1 MHWRKH
7 KQLTLWALTMVTY
20 NDIKKAHQ
28 RISDHIHNTPV
39 LTSDSLD
46 NELGSNLFFKCENFQ
61 KTGSFKIR
69 GATNSILQ
77 LNEAEIKNGIITT
90 SSGNHG
96 AAVAFIA
103 DKIGTSS
110 KIIMPNNTPKN
121 KIENVQRYGG
131 DIFYCEPNIKSRED
145 TLEKM
150 IQKSGG
156 SIIHPYND
164 EKIIAGQ
171 GTAAKEL
178 IEKVPDLDAIIC
190 PVSGGGLL
198 SGTLLAAKNLKP
210 GIKVFGAEPE
220 NADDTYRSI
229 LNNKIMSN
237 ETTDTIADGLRAQ
250 VGTVTFPIIKE
261 NVDKILLVS
270 EEMIISSMYMIWQRL
285 KIIIEPSCSIVL
297 AALMLNSNKFLNK
310 KVGLILTGGNYDL
323 KQIPW

>member
-1 MHWRKH
+1 
-7 KQLTLWALTMVTY
+7 MVTY
-20 NDIKKAHQ
+20 NDIEKAHQ
-28 RISDHIHNTPV
+28 RISDHIHNTPI

-77 LNEAEIKNGIITT
+77 LNAKEIKNGIITT

-131 DIFYCEPNIKSRED
+131 EIFYCEPNIKSRED

>member
-1 MHWRKH
+1 
-7 KQLTLWALTMVTY
+7 MVTY
-20 NDIKKAHQ
+20 HDIEKAHQ
-28 RISDHIHNTPV
+28 RISDHIHNTPI

-77 LNEAEIKNGIITT
+77 LNDTEIKNGIITT

-103 DKIGTSS
+103 DKIGASS

-121 KIENVQRYGG
+121 KIDNVVRYGG
-131 DIFYCEPNIKSRED
+131 EIFYCEPNIKSREN
-145 TLEKM
+145 TLKKM
-150 IQKSGG
+150 VQKSGG

>member
-1 MHWRKH
+1 
-7 KQLTLWALTMVTY
+7 MVTY
-20 NDIKKAHQ
+20 NDIEKAHQ
-28 RISDHIHNTPV
+28 RISDHIHNTTI
-39 LTSDSLD
+39 LTSDSLN

-77 LNEAEIKNGIITT
+77 LNDKEIKNGIITT

-103 DKIGTSS
+103 NKIGASS

-121 KIENVQRYGG
+121 KIENVKRYGG
-131 DIFYCEPNIKSRED
+131 EIFYCEPNIKSREY

-150 IQKSGG
+150 VQKSGG

-210 GIKVFGAEPE
+210 DIKVFGAEPE

-237 ETTDTIADGLRAQ
+237 KTTDTIADGLRAQ
-250 VGTVTFPIIKE
+250 VGTITFPIIKK

-285 KIIIEPSCSIVL
+285 KIIVEPSCSIVL
-297 AALMLNSNKFLNK
+297 AALMINSKRFLNK
-310 KVGLILTGGNYDL
+310 RVGLILTGGNFDL

>member
-1 MHWRKH
+1 
-7 KQLTLWALTMVTY
+7 MVTY
-20 NDIKKAHQ
+20 NDIETAHR
-28 RISDHIHNTPV
+28 RISDHIHNTPI

-46 NELGSNLFFKCENFQ
+46 NELESNLFFKCENFQ

-77 LNEAEIKNGIITT
+77 LDDTEIKNGIITT

-103 DKIGTSS
+103 NKIGASS

-121 KIENVQRYGG
+121 KIENVERYGG
-131 DIFYCEPNIKSRED
+131 EIFYCEPNIKSREY

-150 IQKSGG
+150 VRKSGG

-198 SGTLLAAKNLKP
+198 SGTVLAAKNLKP
-210 GIKVFGAEPE
+210 DIKVFGAEPE

-237 ETTDTIADGLRAQ
+237 KTTDTIADGLRAQ

-297 AALMLNSNKFLNK
+297 AALMLNSNTFLNK

>member
-1 MHWRKH
+1 
-7 KQLTLWALTMVTY
+7 MVTY
-20 NDIKKAHQ
+20 NDIEKAHQ
-28 RISDHIHNTPV
+28 RISDHIHNTPI

-77 LNEAEIKNGIITT
+77 LNDTEIKNGIITT

-131 DIFYCEPNIKSRED
+131 EIFYCEPNIKSRED

-198 SGTLLAAKNLKP
+198 SGTLLVTKNLKP
-210 GIKVFGAEPE
+210 DIKVFGAEPE

>member
-1 MHWRKH
+1 
-7 KQLTLWALTMVTY
+7 MVTY
-20 NDIKKAHQ
+20 NDIEKAHR
-28 RISDHIHNTPV
+28 RISDHIHNTPI
-39 LTSDSLD
+39 LTSDSLND
-46 NELGSNLFFKCENFQ
+46 ELGSNLFFKCENFQ

-103 DKIGTSS
+103 SKIGSSS

-121 KIENVQRYGG
+121 KIENVERYGG
-131 DIFYCEPNIKSRED
+131 KIFYCEPNIKSRED

-150 IQKSGG
+150 VQKSGG

-171 GTAAKEL
+171 GTAAKEF

-229 LNNKIMSN
+229 LNDKIMSN
-237 ETTDTIADGLRAQ
+237 KTTETIADGLRAQ
-250 VGTVTFPIIKE
+250 VGTITFPIIKE

-297 AALMLNSNKFLNK
+297 AALMLNSKKFLNK

>member
-1 MHWRKH
+1 
-7 KQLTLWALTMVTY
+7 MVTY
-20 NDIKKAHQ
+20 NDIEKAHQ
-28 RISDHIHNTPV
+28 RISDHIHNTPI

-77 LNEAEIKNGIITT
+77 LKHTEIKNGIITT

-131 DIFYCEPNIKSRED
+131 EIFYCEPNIKSRED

-178 IEKVPDLDAIIC
+178 IEKVPNLDAIIC

>member
-1 MHWRKH
+1 
-7 KQLTLWALTMVTY
+7 MVTY
-20 NDIKKAHQ
+20 NDIEKAHQ
-28 RISDHIHNTPV
+28 RISEHIHNTPI

-77 LNEAEIKNGIITT
+77 LNDTKIKNGIITT

-131 DIFYCEPNIKSRED
+131 EIFYCEPNIKSRED

>member
-1 MHWRKH
+1 
-7 KQLTLWALTMVTY
+7 MVTC
-20 NDIKKAHQ
+20 NDIEKAHQ
-28 RISDHIHNTPV
+28 RISDHIHNTTI
-39 LTSDSLD
+39 LTSDSLN

-77 LNEAEIKNGIITT
+77 LNDKEIKNGIITT

-103 DKIGTSS
+103 NKIGASS

-121 KIENVQRYGG
+121 KIENVERYGG
-131 DIFYCEPNIKSRED
+131 EIFYCEPNIKSRED

-297 AALMLNSNKFLNK
+297 AALMLNSRKFLNK

>member
-1 MHWRKH
+1 
-7 KQLTLWALTMVTY
+7 MVTY
-20 NDIKKAHQ
+20 NDIEKAHQ
-28 RISDHIHNTPV
+28 RISDHIHNTPI

-46 NELGSNLFFKCENFQ
+46 NELGSNVFFKCENFQ

-77 LNEAEIKNGIITT
+77 LNDTEIKNGIITT

-131 DIFYCEPNIKSRED
+131 EIFYCEPNIKSRED

-198 SGTLLAAKNLKP
+198 SGTLLAAKNLNP

>member
-1 MHWRKH
+1 
-7 KQLTLWALTMVTY
+7 MVTY
-20 NDIKKAHQ
+20 NDIEKAHL
-28 RISDHIHNTPV
+28 RISDHIHNTTI
-39 LTSDSLD
+39 LTSDSLN

-77 LNEAEIKNGIITT
+77 LNDKEIKNGIITT

-103 DKIGTSS
+103 NKIGASS

-121 KIENVQRYGG
+121 KIENVERYGG
-131 DIFYCEPNIKSRED
+131 EIFYCEPNIKSREY

-150 IQKSGG
+150 VQKSGG

-210 GIKVFGAEPE
+210 DIKVFGAEPE
-220 NADDTYRSI
+220 NADDTYRSV
-229 LNNKIMSN
+229 LKNKIMSN
-237 ETTDTIADGLRAQ
+237 KTTDTIADGLRAQ
-250 VGTVTFPIIKE
+250 VGTITFPIIKE

-285 KIIIEPSCSIVL
+285 KIIVEPSCSIVL
-297 AALMLNSNKFLNK
+297 AALMINSKRFLNK
-310 KVGLILTGGNYDL
+310 RVGLILTGGNFDL

>member
-1 MHWRKH
+1 
-7 KQLTLWALTMVTY
+7 MVPY
-20 NDIKKAHQ
+20 HDIEKAHL
-28 RISDHIHNTPV
+28 RISGHIHNTPI
-39 LTSDSLD
+39 LTSDSLN

-77 LNEAEIKNGIITT
+77 LNDKEIKNGIITT

-103 DKIGTSS
+103 NKIGASS

-121 KIENVQRYGG
+121 KIENVERYGG
-131 DIFYCEPNIKSRED
+131 EIFYCEPNIKSREH
-145 TLEKM
+145 TLKKM
-150 IQKSGG
+150 VQKSGG

-178 IEKVPDLDAIIC
+178 IEKVANLDAIIC

-210 GIKVFGAEPE
+210 DIKVFGAEPE

-229 LNNKIMSN
+229 LNDKIMSN

-250 VGTVTFPIIKE
+250 VGTITFPIIKE

-270 EEMIISSMYMIWQRL
+270 EEMIVSSMYMIWQRL

-297 AALMLNSNKFLNK
+297 AALILNSKKFLNK

>member
-1 MHWRKH
+1 
-7 KQLTLWALTMVTY
+7 MVTY
-20 NDIKKAHQ
+20 NDIEKAHQ
-28 RISDHIHNTPV
+28 RISEHIHNTPI
-39 LTSDSLD
+39 LTSESLD

-77 LNEAEIKNGIITT
+77 LNDTEIKNGIITT

-131 DIFYCEPNIKSRED
+131 EIFYCEPNIKSRED

-178 IEKVPDLDAIIC
+178 IKKVPDLDAIIC

>member
-1 MHWRKH
+1 
-7 KQLTLWALTMVTY
+7 MVTY
-20 NDIKKAHQ
+20 HDIEKAHL
-28 RISDHIHNTPV
+28 RISGHIHNTPI
-39 LTSDSLD
+39 LTSDSLN

-77 LNEAEIKNGIITT
+77 LNDKEIKNGIITT

-103 DKIGTSS
+103 NKIGASS

-121 KIENVQRYGG
+121 KIENVERYGG
-131 DIFYCEPNIKSRED
+131 EIFYCEPNIKSREH
-145 TLEKM
+145 TLKKM
-150 IQKSGG
+150 VQKSGG

-178 IEKVPDLDAIIC
+178 IEKVANLDAIIC

-210 GIKVFGAEPE
+210 DIKVFGAEPE

-229 LNNKIMSN
+229 LNDKIMSN

-250 VGTVTFPIIKE
+250 VGTITFPIIKE

-270 EEMIISSMYMIWQRL
+270 EEMIVSSMYMIWQRL

-297 AALMLNSNKFLNK
+297 AALILNSKKFLNK

>member
-1 MHWRKH
+1 
-7 KQLTLWALTMVTY
+7 MVTY
-20 NDIKKAHQ
+20 NDIEKAHQ
-28 RISDHIHNTPV
+28 RISDHIHNTPI

-77 LNEAEIKNGIITT
+77 LKDTEIKNGIITT

-103 DKIGTSS
+103 NKIGASS

-121 KIENVQRYGG
+121 KIENVERYGG
-131 DIFYCEPNIKSRED
+131 EIFYCEPNIKSREY

-150 IQKSGG
+150 VQKSGG

-178 IEKVPDLDAIIC
+178 IEKVPDLEAIIC

-210 GIKVFGAEPE
+210 DIKVFGAEPE

-237 ETTDTIADGLRAQ
+237 KTTDTIADGLRAQ
-250 VGTVTFPIIKE
+250 VGTITFPIIKDNIDE
-261 NVDKILLVS
+261 ILLVS
-270 EEMIISSMYMIWQRL
+270 EEMIVSSMYMIWQRL

-297 AALMLNSNKFLNK
+297 AALILNSKKFLNK

>member
-1 MHWRKH
+1 
-7 KQLTLWALTMVTY
+7 MVTY
-20 NDIKKAHQ
+20 NDIEKAHQ
-28 RISDHIHNTPV
+28 RISNHIHNTPI

-77 LNEAEIKNGIITT
+77 LNDTEIKNGIITT

-131 DIFYCEPNIKSRED
+131 EIFYCEPNIKSRED

-237 ETTDTIADGLRAQ
+237 KTTDTIADGLRAQ

-270 EEMIISSMYMIWQRL
+270 EEMIINSMYMIWQRL

>member
-1 MHWRKH
+1 
-7 KQLTLWALTMVTY
+7 MVTY
-20 NDIKKAHQ
+20 NDIEKAHQ
-28 RISDHIHNTPV
+28 RISDHIHNTPI
-39 LTSDSLD
+39 LTSESLD

-77 LNEAEIKNGIITT
+77 LNDTEIKNGIITT

-131 DIFYCEPNIKSRED
+131 EIFYCEPNIKSRED
-145 TLEKM
+145 TLERM

-297 AALMLNSNKFLNK
+297 AALILNSKKFLNK

>member
-1 MHWRKH
+1 
-7 KQLTLWALTMVTY
+7 MVTY
-20 NDIKKAHQ
+20 NDIEKAHQ
-28 RISDHIHNTPV
+28 RISDHIHNTPI

-77 LNEAEIKNGIITT
+77 LNDTEIKNGIITT

-131 DIFYCEPNIKSRED
+131 EIFYCEPNIKSRED

-229 LNNKIMSN
+229 LKNKIMSN
-237 ETTDTIADGLRAQ
+237 KTTDTIADGLRAQ
-250 VGTVTFPIIKE
+250 VGTITFPIIKE

-285 KIIIEPSCSIVL
+285 KIIVEPSCSIVL
-297 AALMLNSNKFLNK
+297 AALIINSKRFLNK
-310 KVGLILTGGNYDL
+310 KVGLILTGGNYNL

>member
-1 MHWRKH
+1 
-7 KQLTLWALTMVTY
+7 MVTY
-20 NDIKKAHQ
+20 NDIEKAHQ
-28 RISDHIHNTPV
+28 RISDHIHNTPI

-77 LNEAEIKNGIITT
+77 LNDTEIKNGIITT

-103 DKIGTSS
+103 NKIGASS
-110 KIIMPNNTPKN
+110 KIIMPDNTPKN

-131 DIFYCEPNIKSRED
+131 EIFYCEPNIKSRED

-198 SGTLLAAKNLKP
+198 SGTLLAAKNLNP

>member
-1 MHWRKH
+1 
-7 KQLTLWALTMVTY
+7 MVTY
-20 NDIKKAHQ
+20 NDIETAHR
-28 RISDHIHNTPV
+28 RISDHIHNTPI

-46 NELGSNLFFKCENFQ
+46 NELESNLFFKCENFQ

-77 LNEAEIKNGIITT
+77 LKDTEIKNGIITT

-103 DKIGTSS
+103 NKIGASS

-121 KIENVQRYGG
+121 KIENVERYGG
-131 DIFYCEPNIKSRED
+131 EIFYCEPNIKSREY

-150 IQKSGG
+150 VQKSGG

-178 IEKVPDLDAIIC
+178 IEKVPDLEAIIC

-210 GIKVFGAEPE
+210 DIKVFGAEPE

-237 ETTDTIADGLRAQ
+237 KTTDTIADGLRAQ
-250 VGTVTFPIIKE
+250 VGTITFPIIKE

-270 EEMIISSMYMIWQRL
+270 EEMIVSSMYMIWQRL

-297 AALMLNSNKFLNK
+297 AALMINSKTFLNK

>member
-1 MHWRKH
+1 
-7 KQLTLWALTMVTY
+7 MVTY
-20 NDIKKAHQ
+20 NDIEKAHQ
-28 RISDHIHNTPV
+28 RISDHIHNTPI

-77 LNEAEIKNGIITT
+77 LNDTEIKNGIITT

-131 DIFYCEPNIKSRED
+131 EIFYCEPNIKSRED

-323 KQIPW
+323 KQIPWQEIE

>member
-1 MHWRKH
+1 
-7 KQLTLWALTMVTY
+7 MVTY
-20 NDIKKAHQ
+20 NDIEKAHQ
-28 RISDHIHNTPV
+28 RISDHIHNTPI

-77 LNEAEIKNGIITT
+77 LNDTEIKNGIITT

-131 DIFYCEPNIKSRED
+131 EIFYCEPNIKSRED

-229 LNNKIMSN
+229 LNDKIMSN

>member
-1 MHWRKH
+1 
-7 KQLTLWALTMVTY
+7 MVTY
-20 NDIKKAHQ
+20 NDIEKAHQ
-28 RISDHIHNTPV
+28 RISDHIHNTTI
-39 LTSDSLD
+39 LTSDSLN

-77 LNEAEIKNGIITT
+77 LNDKEIKNGIITT

-103 DKIGTSS
+103 NKIGASS

-121 KIENVQRYGG
+121 KIENVERYGG
-131 DIFYCEPNIKSRED
+131 EIFYCEPNIKSREY

-150 IQKSGG
+150 VQKSGG

-210 GIKVFGAEPE
+210 DIKVFGAEPE
-220 NADDTYRSI
+220 NADDTYRSV
-229 LNNKIMSN
+229 LKNKIMSN
-237 ETTDTIADGLRAQ
+237 KTTDTIADGLRAQ
-250 VGTVTFPIIKE
+250 VGTITFPIIKK

-285 KIIIEPSCSIVL
+285 KIIVEPSCSIVL
-297 AALMLNSNKFLNK
+297 AALMINSKRFLNK

>member
-1 MHWRKH
+1 
-7 KQLTLWALTMVTY
+7 MVTY
-20 NDIKKAHQ
+20 NDIEKAHQ
-28 RISDHIHNTPV
+28 RISDHIHNTPI

-77 LNEAEIKNGIITT
+77 LNDTEIKNGIITT

-131 DIFYCEPNIKSRED
+131 EIFYCEPNIKSRED

-210 GIKVFGAEPE
+210 DIKVFGAEPE

-270 EEMIISSMYMIWQRL
+270 EEMIINSMYMIWQRL